1 MNAGRLSFAKKSLLQ
16 ATDYRS
22 ATNTWNQ
29 FHLIQEIFP
38 GRLGTPPSVGG
49 RQGARNPPKKIL
61 TKTWSEQS
69 VTSKQKQTPCWKM
82 DCPPSCSQPPF
93 SGTHSKH
100 QIYPPEIRETTDFSV
115 QKMSI
120 FRTYFEDDLYK
131 NLFCRATTVTGSA
144 KCCPHTE
151 RGHWVNLWSN
161 IFSSYQGRNDFFAEV
176 FLTHS

>member
-1 MNAGRLSFAKKSLLQ
+1 
-16 ATDYRS
+16 
-22 ATNTWNQ
+22 
-29 FHLIQEIFP
+29 
-38 GRLGTPPSVGG
+38 
-49 RQGARNPPKKIL
+49 
-61 TKTWSEQS
+61 
-69 VTSKQKQTPCWKM
+69 M

-100 QIYPPEIRETTDFSV
+100 QIYPPEIRETTAFSV

-120 FRTYFEDDLYK
+120 FRPYFEDDLYK

-161 IFSSYQGRNDFFAEV
+161 IFSSYQGRNDFFRRGFSNTFLEMYWQQNKTWYWYIAIHLSTEGKEKNRKREKRKCTGDKEV
-176 FLTHS
+176 NSTWCCRGIIVKNAHVWTTWEKT